1 MRPIAYAGDGF
12 FDGNAPPPI
21 IERLPLHTEAIE
33 LEPLDSSMSDTWRT
47 T

>member
-1 MRPIAYAGDGF
+1 MPATAFLTGTPAAIIA
-12 FDGNAPPPI
+12 
-21 IERLPLHTEAIE
+21 RLPLQTEAIE